1 MLQFHDGLCGQKCCH
16 QRLEIF
22 KEHKEVF
29 QGGRQVELW
38 FEVITEHHLKKPCS
52 WEFPGHP
59 VVRTQHFHCCGP
71 KFDPWLGTKIPQ
83 SAQCSQKKKKRW
95 SRVPEHRKQAMGTA
109 WQIIKLEEEGQQ
121 GKEQGT
127 GRAWQTHPGG
137 QAPDAWGQKMP
148 HSSPEAST
156 AGTRPAPVYL
166 LRKAGIPPRRE
177 QASNSGDLIQVD

>member
-1 MLQFHDGLCGQKCCH
+1 MSRFANRMSRNQYLTN
-16 QRLEIF
+16 RNNNF
-22 KEHKEVF
+22 KKRHLYDNYP
-29 QGGRQVELW
+29 QG
-38 FEVITEHHLKKPCS
+38 EVITEHHLKKPCS

-83 SAQCSQKKKKRW
+83 SAQCSQKKRW
-95 SRVPEHRKQAMGTA
+95 SRVPEHRKQATGTA

-121 GKEQGT
+121 GKEQET
-127 GRAWQTHPGG
+127 ERAWQTHPGG

-156 AGTRPAPVYL
+156 ARTR
-166 LRKAGIPPRRE
+166 
-177 QASNSGDLIQVD
+177 